1 MNGQENLIPMSERT
15 KDEVRAIARKG
26 GINSGKTRRK
36 KKLMAEQIELLL
48 SLPIKDKNAI
58 KQMEALGIDTENVDN
73 QMALLISIFKKGLKT
88 GDKSVAEF
96 FRDTT
101 DGKPTEKVKVE
112 EVSNEK
118 FDEICSQIGGEG
130 LDE

>member
-1 MNGQENLIPMSERT
+1 MNESNLIPISERSRE
-15 KDEVRAIARKG
+15 EVREIGRKG
-26 GINSGKTRRK
+26 GKASGVARRK
-36 KKLMAEQIELLL
+36 KKAMKEQIELLL

-58 KQMEALGIDTENVDN
+58 KQMEALGIDTDNVDN

-101 DGKPTEKVKVE
+101 DGKPTEKVKLE

>member
-1 MNGQENLIPMSERT
+1 MSERT
-15 KDEVRAIARKG
+15 KEEQRVIATKG
-26 GINSGKTRRK
+26 GKASGVARRK
-36 KKLMAEQIELLL
+36 KKAMKDQIELLL

-58 KQMEALGIDTENVDN
+58 KQMEALGIDTDNVDN

-88 GDKSVAEF
+88 GDKTIAEF

-101 DGKPTEKVKVE
+101 DGKPTESVKVE
-112 EVSNEK
+112 DVSNTK